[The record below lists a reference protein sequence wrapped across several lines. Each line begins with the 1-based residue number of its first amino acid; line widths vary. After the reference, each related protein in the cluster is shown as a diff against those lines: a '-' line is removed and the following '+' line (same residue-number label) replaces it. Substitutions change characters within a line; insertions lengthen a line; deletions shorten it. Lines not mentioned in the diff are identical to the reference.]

1 MQRAKSS
8 KIGIKWK
15 SKQHGK
21 FNKRHHRGGMN
32 DCPVPSGQ
40 MALGGWARPCQK
52 GTGRTHI
59 QQLLGQILGSQ
70 WDFFECEALISS
82 VHSPSIFL
90 CLWGWWVSFPFSGL
104 IGNLLIFNGLS
115 RVPPSVAIQ
124 PWPVDRWSGYSGRW
138 WENPFTYQLWQCNNL
153 ATWIKIFFF
162 SNFIFSLRTR

>member
-90 CLWGWWVSFPFSGL
+90 CGDGGTTFPFSGL

-124 PWPVDRWSGYSGRW
+124 PWPVDRWSGYSGRTHSPISCGNAIIW
-138 WENPFTYQLWQCNNL
+138 PHG
-153 ATWIKIFFF
+153 
-162 SNFIFSLRTR
+162 